1 MNFWTA
7 FKYSVLTAVVFTWCS
22 TTASAVQVS
31 DAQLKEVEQQV
42 FEKSMEHKKL
52 QAQATQISLELSEV
66 NRKVIQTARQLQNNE
81 EKLSKMEKQLDIL
94 TKDLIS
100 AKNDF
105 NEEDKNLIKTL
116 TALQNLALK
125 PTEALL
131 VQPLNPVDIIRS
143 AMILR
148 ETIPHLESRASAIRQ
163 KLLDIENKKN
173 RVESQIKEISKQKIV
188 MSEEHKR
195 INALLKQKSSLR
207 NMVEI
212 KSEKAKKNVDKLASQ
227 AQDLRD
233 LLTKLEKQRLEKERK
248 EQERKRKEEEERR
261 RKLEEKQ
268 SDDLIKKESKAIT
281 NIASGFEKAKGSLPL
296 PARGN
301 IITKYGE
308 QKAKGISAKGIT
320 IASRNQ
326 AQVISPF
333 DGNVIFS
340 GPFRG
345 YGNMIIIEH
354 GDGYL
359 SLLSGLETLSVE
371 LGQMLL
377 AGEPVGQM
385 PASGA
390 SELYVEIRKNNQPIN
405 PAAWFKL

>member
-188 MSEEHKR
+188 MSE
-195 INALLKQKSSLR
+195 
-207 NMVEI
+207 
-212 KSEKAKKNVDKLASQ
+212 
-227 AQDLRD
+227 
-233 LLTKLEKQRLEKERK
+233 
-248 EQERKRKEEEERR
+248 
-261 RKLEEKQ
+261 
-268 SDDLIKKESKAIT
+268 
-281 NIASGFEKAKGSLPL
+281 
-296 PARGN
+296 
-301 IITKYGE
+301 
-308 QKAKGISAKGIT
+308 
-320 IASRNQ
+320 
-326 AQVISPF
+326 
-333 DGNVIFS
+333 
-340 GPFRG
+340 
-345 YGNMIIIEH
+345 
-354 GDGYL
+354 
-359 SLLSGLETLSVE
+359 
-371 LGQMLL
+371 
-377 AGEPVGQM
+377 
-385 PASGA
+385 
-390 SELYVEIRKNNQPIN
+390 
-405 PAAWFKL
+405 

>member
-233 LLTKLEKQRLEKERK
+233 LLAKLEKQRLEKERK

-345 YGNMIIIEH
+345 YGNMIIIQDQTT
-354 GDGYL
+354 GTAILYAYL
-359 SLLSGLETLSVE
+359 IFQYKSLLS
-371 LGQMLL
+371 
-377 AGEPVGQM
+377 
-385 PASGA
+385 
-390 SELYVEIRKNNQPIN
+390 
-405 PAAWFKL
+405 

>member
-94 TKDLIS
+94 TKDLNS
-100 AKNDF
+100 AQSDF
-105 NEEDKNLIKTL
+105 AEEDKNLIKTL

-148 ETIPHLESRASAIRQ
+148 ETIPHLESRANAIRQ
-163 KLLDIENKKN
+163 KLLDIKNKKN

-233 LLTKLEKQRLEKERK
+233 LLAKLEKQRLEKERK
-248 EQERKRKEEEERR
+248 ERERRLKEEEER

-268 SDDLIKKESKAIT
+268 SDVLIKKESKAIT

-296 PARGN
+296 PARGT

-377 AGEPVGQM
+377 AGEPIGQM
-385 PASGA
+385 PVSGT

>member
-22 TTASAVQVS
+22 TTANAVQFS
-31 DAQLKEVEQQV
+31 DKHLKEVEQQV

-52 QAQATQISLELSEV
+52 QAQATQISMELSEV
-66 NRKVIQTARQLQNNE
+66 NRMMIQTAKNLQNNE
-81 EKLSKMEKQLDIL
+81 EKLSDMERQLVVL
-94 TKDLIS
+94 EKKLAELETSFSKDN
-100 AKNDF
+100 AH
-105 NEEDKNLIKTL
+105 LIKTL
-116 TALQNLALK
+116 TSLQNLAMR
-125 PTEALL
+125 PTESLL
-131 VQPLNPVDIIRS
+131 VQPLKPVDVIRS

-148 ETIPHLESRASAIRQ
+148 ETIPHLESNAGTLRKELLAIKDKKNQ
-163 KLLDIENKKN
+163 IEN
-173 RVESQIKEISKQKIV
+173 QIKQISKQKKV
-188 MSEEHKR
+188 MSEEQKR
-195 INALLKQKSSLR
+195 ISLLLKKKFNLR
-207 NMVEI
+207 NLVEI

-233 LLTKLEKQRLEKERK
+233 LLAKLEKQRLEKEK
-248 EQERKRKEEEERR
+248 QERERRQREAEER

-268 SDDLIKKESKAIT
+268 SDDLIKSKSTGIT
-281 NIASGFEKAKGSLPL
+281 NVVSGFEKAKGSLPL
-296 PARGN
+296 PARGQ

-308 QKAKGISAKGIT
+308 QKARGILAKGIT

-326 AQVISPF
+326 AQVVSPF
-333 DGNVIFS
+333 DGNVVFS

-359 SLLSGLETLSVE
+359 SLLSGFETVNVE

-377 AGEPVGQM
+377 AGEPIAQM
-385 PASGA
+385 PVEGK

-405 PAAWFKL
+405 PAAWFKI

>member
-1 MNFWTA
+1 MNFRTA
-7 FKYSVLTAVVFTWCS
+7 FKYSVLMAVVLFS
-22 TTASAVQVS
+22 TTAKAVQVS

-66 NRKVIQTARQLQNNE
+66 NRRVIQTARQLQDNE
-81 EKLSKMEKQLDIL
+81 EKLSKMEKQFEVL
-94 TKDLIS
+94 
-100 AKNDF
+100 KNDLESVKKNF
-105 NEEDKNLIKTL
+105 SEEDKHLIKTL

-131 VQPLNPVDIIRS
+131 VQPLNPVDTIRS
-143 AMILR
+143 AMLLR
-148 ETIPHLESRASAIRQ
+148 ETIPHLEARTEVIRQ
-163 KLLDIENKKN
+163 KLLDIENRKKL
-173 RVESQIKEISKQKIV
+173 VENQIKEISKQKNV

-195 INALLKQKSSLR
+195 INTLLKQKYSLR

-212 KSEKAKKNVDKLASQ
+212 KSEKAKKNVDKLALQ

-248 EQERKRKEEEERR
+248 EQENKRREEEIRLR
-261 RKLEEKQ
+261 NLEEKQ
-268 SDDLIKKESKAIT
+268 SADLIKNESKTI
-281 NIASGFEKAKGSLPL
+281 IGIVSGFEKAKGSLPL
-296 PARGN
+296 PARGA

-308 QKAKGISAKGIT
+308 QKATGISAKGIT

-326 AQVISPF
+326 AQVVSPF

-354 GDGYL
+354 GEGYL

-385 PASGA
+385 PSSGT

-405 PAAWFKL
+405 PTAWFKL

>member
-1 MNFWTA
+1 MNFRTA
-7 FKYSVLTAVVFTWCS
+7 FKYSVFFAVALMFS
-22 TTASAVQVS
+22 TTAKAVRVS
-31 DAQLKEVEQQV
+31 DKQLKEVEEKVFQQ
-42 FEKSMEHKKL
+42 SMEHKKL
-52 QAQATQISLELSEV
+52 QAQATQISLEISEV
-66 NRKVIQTARQLQNNE
+66 NRKMIQTAKQLQNNE
-81 EKLSKMEKQLDIL
+81 EKLSLMERQLDSL
-94 TKDLIS
+94 TEDLIKTQNS
-100 AKNDF
+100 F

-116 TALQNLALK
+116 SALQNLALK

-148 ETIPHLESRASAIRQ
+148 ETVPHLEIRAESIR
-163 KLLDIENKKN
+163 KRLNEIENKKI
-173 RVESQIKEISKQKIV
+173 RVEQQIKEISKQKAV
-188 MSEEHKR
+188 MSEEHRR
-195 INALLKQKSSLR
+195 INSLIKQKSSLR
-207 NMVEI
+207 KQVEI
-212 KSEKAKKNVDKLASQ
+212 KSEKAKQNVDKLASK

-233 LLTKLEKQRLEKERK
+233 LLVKLEKQRLEKERK
-248 EQERKRKEEEERR
+248 EREKRKKEEERR

-268 SDDLIKKESKAIT
+268 SDDLIKSESKSIT

-296 PARGN
+296 PARGK

-308 QKAKGISAKGIT
+308 QKAKGISSKGIT

-359 SLLSGLETLSVE
+359 SLLAGLEMLNVE

-385 PASGA
+385 PVEGS

-405 PAAWFKL
+405 PAAWFKI

>member
-22 TTASAVQVS
+22 TTANAVQVS
-31 DAQLKEVEQQV
+31 DKHLKEVEQQV

-52 QAQATQISLELSEV
+52 QAQATQISMELSEV
-66 NRKVIQTARQLQNNE
+66 NRMMIQTAKNLQNNE
-81 EKLSKMEKQLDIL
+81 EKLSDMERQLVVL
-94 TKDLIS
+94 EKKLAELETSFSKDN
-100 AKNDF
+100 AH
-105 NEEDKNLIKTL
+105 LIKTL
-116 TALQNLALK
+116 TSLQNLAMR
-125 PTEALL
+125 PTESLL
-131 VQPLNPVDIIRS
+131 VQPLKPVDVIRS

-148 ETIPHLESRASAIRQ
+148 ETIPHLESNAGTLRKELLAIKDKKNQ
-163 KLLDIENKKN
+163 IEN
-173 RVESQIKEISKQKIV
+173 QIKQISKQKKV
-188 MSEEHKR
+188 MSEEQKR
-195 INALLKQKSSLR
+195 ISLLLKKKFNLR
-207 NMVEI
+207 NLVEI

-233 LLTKLEKQRLEKERK
+233 LLAKLEKQRLEKEK
-248 EQERKRKEEEERR
+248 QERERRQREAEER

-268 SDDLIKKESKAIT
+268 SDDLIKSKSTGIT
-281 NIASGFEKAKGSLPL
+281 NVVSGFEKAKGSLPL
-296 PARGN
+296 PARGQ

-308 QKAKGISAKGIT
+308 QKARGILAKGIT

-326 AQVISPF
+326 AQVVSPF
-333 DGNVIFS
+333 DGNVVFS

-359 SLLSGLETLSVE
+359 SLLSGFETVNVE

-377 AGEPVGQM
+377 AGEPIAQM
-385 PASGA
+385 PVEGK

-405 PAAWFKL
+405 PAAWFKI

>member
-1 MNFWTA
+1 MNFRTA
-7 FKYSVLTAVVFTWCS
+7 FKYSVLIAVVLTLFY
-22 TTASAVQVS
+22 TTANAAQVS
-31 DAQLKEVEQQV
+31 DAKLKEVEQQV

-52 QAQATQISLELSEV
+52 QAQATQISIELSEV

-81 EKLSKMEKQLDIL
+81 DKLSKMEKQLAVL
-94 TKDLIS
+94 TKDLIA
-100 AKNDF
+100 AKSDF

-148 ETIPHLESRASAIRQ
+148 ETIPHLESRANAIRQ
-163 KLLDIENKKN
+163 KLSDIEAKKN
-173 RVESQIKEISKQKIV
+173 RVESQIEEISKQKAV

-195 INALLKQKSSLR
+195 INALLKQKYSLR

-233 LLTKLEKQRLEKERK
+233 LLAKLEKQRIEKEKK
-248 EQERKRKEEEERR
+248 EQERRRKEEEERR

-385 PASGA
+385 PVSGT

-405 PAAWFKL
+405 PTAWFKL

>member
-22 TTASAVQVS
+22 TTANAVQVS
-31 DAQLKEVEQQV
+31 DKQLKEVEQQV

-52 QAQATQISLELSEV
+52 QAQATQISMELSEV
-66 NRKVIQTARQLQNNE
+66 NRMMIQTAKNLQNNE
-81 EKLSKMEKQLDIL
+81 EKLSDMERQLVVL
-94 TKDLIS
+94 EKKLAELETSFSKDN
-100 AKNDF
+100 AH
-105 NEEDKNLIKTL
+105 LIKTL
-116 TALQNLALK
+116 TSLQNLAMR
-125 PTEALL
+125 PTESLL
-131 VQPLNPVDIIRS
+131 VQPLKPVDVIRS

-148 ETIPHLESRASAIRQ
+148 ETIPHLESNAGTLRKELLAIKDKKNQIENQIRQ
-163 KLLDIENKKN
+163 
-173 RVESQIKEISKQKIV
+173 ISKQKKV
-188 MSEEHKR
+188 MSEEQKR
-195 INALLKQKSSLR
+195 ISLLLKKKFNLR
-207 NMVEI
+207 NLVEI

-233 LLTKLEKQRLEKERK
+233 LLAKLEKQRQEKEK
-248 EQERKRKEEEERR
+248 QERERRQREAEER

-268 SDDLIKKESKAIT
+268 SDDLIKSKSTGIT
-281 NIASGFEKAKGSLPL
+281 NVVSGFEKAKGSLPL
-296 PARGN
+296 PARGQ

-308 QKAKGISAKGIT
+308 QKARGILAKGIT

-326 AQVISPF
+326 AQVVSPF
-333 DGNVIFS
+333 DGNVVFS

-359 SLLSGLETLSVE
+359 SLLSGFETVNVE

-377 AGEPVGQM
+377 AGEPIAQM
-385 PASGA
+385 PVEGK

-405 PAAWFKL
+405 PAAWFKI

>member
-22 TTASAVQVS
+22 TTAGAVQVS

-66 NRKVIQTARQLQNNE
+66 SKKMIQTAKQLQNNE
-81 EKLSKMEKQLDIL
+81 EKLSKMEKQLAL
-94 TKDLIS
+94 LEEDLIS
-100 AKNDF
+100 AEKDF
-105 NEEDKNLIKTL
+105 DKDDKNLIKTI

-125 PTEALL
+125 PTESLL
-131 VQPLNPVDIIRS
+131 VQPLNPVDVIRS

-148 ETIPHLESRASAIRQ
+148 ETIPHLESRANTVRN
-163 KLLDIENKKN
+163 KLINIKNKKN
-173 RVESQIKEISKQKIV
+173 RIEQQIKEISKQKAV

-195 INALLKQKSSLR
+195 INSLLKQKHSLR
-207 NMVEI
+207 NLVEI

-233 LLTKLEKQRLEKERK
+233 LLAKLEKQRLEKERL
-248 EQERKRKEEEERR
+248 EQEKRRKEEEARK

-268 SDDLIKKESKAIT
+268 SDDLIKYETKAIT

-308 QKAKGISAKGIT
+308 EKAKGISAKGIT

-359 SLLSGLETLSVE
+359 SLLSGLETLNVE

-377 AGEPVGQM
+377 AGEPVGVM
-385 PASGA
+385 PSGGK

>member
-1 MNFWTA
+1 MNYWTA
-7 FKYSVLTAVVFTWCS
+7 FKYSVLVAVGLIFNS
-22 TTASAVQVS
+22 TTADAVQIS
-31 DAQLKEVEQQV
+31 DKQLKEVEEKVFQQ
-42 FEKSMEHKKL
+42 SMEHKKL

-66 NRKVIQTARQLQNNE
+66 NRKMIQTARQLQNNE
-81 EKLSKMEKQLDIL
+81 EKLSKMEKQLTIL
-94 TKDLIS
+94 EEDLLLTQNS
-100 AKNDF
+100 F

-148 ETIPHLESRASAIRQ
+148 ETVPHLESRANYIRE
-163 KLLDIENKKN
+163 KLFDIENKKN
-173 RVESQIKEISKQKIV
+173 KIKSQIKEISKQKEV

-195 INALLKQKSSLR
+195 INSLIKQKSSLR
-207 NMVEI
+207 NLVEI
-212 KSEKAKKNVDKLASQ
+212 KSEKAKKNVDILASK
-227 AQDLRD
+227 AQDIRD
-233 LLTKLEKQRLEKERK
+233 LLAKLEKQRLEKEREK
-248 EQERKRKEEEERR
+248 KLKEEAEQR

-268 SDDLIKKESKAIT
+268 SDDLIKSESKAIT
-281 NIASGFEKAKGSLPL
+281 NIVSGFEKAKGALPI
-296 PARGN
+296 PARGK

-308 QKAKGISAKGIT
+308 QKARGISAKGIT
-320 IASRNQ
+320 VASRNR

-371 LGQMLL
+371 LGQMVL
-377 AGEPVGQM
+377 AGEPIGQM
-385 PASGA
+385 PSSGV
-390 SELYVEIRKNNQPIN
+390 SELYIEIRKNNQPIN
-405 PAAWFKL
+405 PVAWFKI

>member
-1 MNFWTA
+1 MNFWTV

-66 NRKVIQTARQLQNNE
+66 NRKVIQTARQIQNNE
-81 EKLSKMEKQLDIL
+81 EKLSRMEKQLDVL
-94 TKDLIS
+94 TKDFTS

-148 ETIPHLESRASAIRQ
+148 ETIPHLESRANTIRQ
-163 KLLDIENKKN
+163 KLVDIENKKN
-173 RVESQIKEISKQKIV
+173 RVETQITEISKQKAV
-188 MSEEHKR
+188 MNEEHKR

-233 LLTKLEKQRLEKERK
+233 LLAKLEKQRLEKERK

-385 PASGA
+385 PVNGA

>member
-22 TTASAVQVS
+22 TTANAVQVS
-31 DAQLKEVEQQV
+31 DKHLKEVEQQV

-52 QAQATQISLELSEV
+52 QAQATQISMELSEV
-66 NRKVIQTARQLQNNE
+66 NRMMIQTAKNLQNNE
-81 EKLSKMEKQLDIL
+81 EKLSDMERQLVVL
-94 TKDLIS
+94 EKKLAELETSFSKDN
-100 AKNDF
+100 AH
-105 NEEDKNLIKTL
+105 LIKTL
-116 TALQNLALK
+116 TSLQNLAMR
-125 PTEALL
+125 PTESLL
-131 VQPLNPVDIIRS
+131 VQPLKPVDVIRS

-148 ETIPHLESRASAIRQ
+148 ETIPHLESNAGTLRKELLAIKDKKNQ
-163 KLLDIENKKN
+163 IEN
-173 RVESQIKEISKQKIV
+173 QIKQISKQKKV
-188 MSEEHKR
+188 MSEEQKR
-195 INALLKQKSSLR
+195 ISLLLKKKFNLR
-207 NMVEI
+207 NLVEI

-233 LLTKLEKQRLEKERK
+233 LLAKLEKQRLEKEK
-248 EQERKRKEEEERR
+248 QERERRQREAEER

-268 SDDLIKKESKAIT
+268 SDDLIKSKSTGIT
-281 NIASGFEKAKGSLPL
+281 NVVSGFEKAKGSLPL
-296 PARGN
+296 PARGQ

-308 QKAKGISAKGIT
+308 QKARGILAKGIT

-326 AQVISPF
+326 AQVVSPF
-333 DGNVIFS
+333 DGNVVFS

-359 SLLSGLETLSVE
+359 SLLSGFETVNVK

-377 AGEPVGQM
+377 AGEPIAQM
-385 PASGA
+385 PVEGK

-405 PAAWFKL
+405 PAAWFKI

>member
-22 TTASAVQVS
+22 TTANAVQFS
-31 DAQLKEVEQQV
+31 DKHLKEVEQQV

-52 QAQATQISLELSEV
+52 QAQATQISMELSEV
-66 NRKVIQTARQLQNNE
+66 NRMMIQTAKNLQNNE
-81 EKLSKMEKQLDIL
+81 EKLSDMEMQLVVL
-94 TKDLIS
+94 EKKLAELETSFSKDN
-100 AKNDF
+100 AH
-105 NEEDKNLIKTL
+105 LIKTL
-116 TALQNLALK
+116 TSLQNLAMR
-125 PTEALL
+125 PTESLL
-131 VQPLNPVDIIRS
+131 VQPLKPVDVIRS

-148 ETIPHLESRASAIRQ
+148 ETIPHLESSAGTLR
-163 KLLDIENKKN
+163 KELLAIKDKKNQIEN
-173 RVESQIKEISKQKIV
+173 QIKQISKQKKV
-188 MSEEHKR
+188 MSEEQKR
-195 INALLKQKSSLR
+195 ISLLLKKKFNLR
-207 NMVEI
+207 NLVEI

-233 LLTKLEKQRLEKERK
+233 LLAKLEKQRLEKEK
-248 EQERKRKEEEERR
+248 QERERRQREAEER

-268 SDDLIKKESKAIT
+268 SDDLIKSKSTGIT
-281 NIASGFEKAKGSLPL
+281 NVVSGFEKAKGSLPL
-296 PARGN
+296 PARGQ

-308 QKAKGISAKGIT
+308 QKARGILAKGIT

-326 AQVISPF
+326 AQVVSPF
-333 DGNVIFS
+333 DGNVVFS

-359 SLLSGLETLSVE
+359 SLLSGFETVNVE

-377 AGEPVGQM
+377 AGEPIAQM
-385 PASGA
+385 PVEGK

-405 PAAWFKL
+405 PAAWFKI

>member
-7 FKYSVLTAVVFTWCS
+7 FKYSVLIAVVFTWHI
-22 TTASAVQVS
+22 TTANAAQVS
-31 DAQLKEVEQQV
+31 DETLKEVEQQV

-52 QAQATQISLELSEV
+52 QAQATQISLELSAV
-66 NRKVIQTARQLQNNE
+66 NKKMIQTARQLQNNE
-81 EKLSKMEKQLDIL
+81 EKLSKMEKQLVVL
-94 TKDLIS
+94 ENDLIETQKS
-100 AKNDF
+100 FDK
-105 NEEDKNLIKTL
+105 EDKNLIKTL

-125 PTEALL
+125 PTESLL
-131 VQPLNPVDIIRS
+131 VQPLNPVDVVRS

-148 ETIPHLESRASAIRQ
+148 ETIPHLEARATSIRD
-163 KLLDIENKKN
+163 KLLDMKNKKN
-173 RVESQIKEISKQKIV
+173 RIEKQIKEISKQKAV
-188 MSEEHKR
+188 MSEEQKR
-195 INALLKQKSSLR
+195 INSLLKQKHSLR
-207 NMVEI
+207 NLVEI

-233 LLTKLEKQRLEKERK
+233 LLAKLEKQRLEKERK
-248 EQERKRKEEEERR
+248 EEEKRLKEEAERK

-268 SDDLIKKESKAIT
+268 SDDLIKYESKAIT

-296 PARGN
+296 PARGR

-320 IASRNQ
+320 IASRNS

-354 GDGYL
+354 GDGFL
-359 SLLSGLETLSVE
+359 SLMSGLETLSVE

-377 AGEPVGQM
+377 AGEPIGQM
-385 PASGA
+385 PSGGK

>member
-22 TTASAVQVS
+22 TTANAVQVS
-31 DAQLKEVEQQV
+31 DKHLKEVEQQV

-52 QAQATQISLELSEV
+52 QAQATQISMELSEV
-66 NRKVIQTARQLQNNE
+66 NQMMIQTAKNLQNNE
-81 EKLSKMEKQLDIL
+81 EKLSDMERQLVVL
-94 TKDLIS
+94 EKKLAELETSFSKDN
-100 AKNDF
+100 AH
-105 NEEDKNLIKTL
+105 LIKTL
-116 TALQNLALK
+116 TSLQNLAMR
-125 PTEALL
+125 PTESLL
-131 VQPLNPVDIIRS
+131 VQPLKPVDVIRS

-148 ETIPHLESRASAIRQ
+148 ETIPHLESNAGTLRKELLAIKDKKNQIENQIRQ
-163 KLLDIENKKN
+163 
-173 RVESQIKEISKQKIV
+173 ISKQKKV
-188 MSEEHKR
+188 MSEEQKR
-195 INALLKQKSSLR
+195 ISLLLKKKFNLR
-207 NMVEI
+207 NLVEI

-233 LLTKLEKQRLEKERK
+233 LLAKLEKQRQEKEK
-248 EQERKRKEEEERR
+248 QERERRQREAEER

-268 SDDLIKKESKAIT
+268 SDDLIKSKSTSIT
-281 NIASGFEKAKGSLPL
+281 NVVSGFEKAKGSLPL
-296 PARGN
+296 PARGQ

-308 QKAKGISAKGIT
+308 QKARGILAKGIT

-326 AQVISPF
+326 AQVVSPF
-333 DGNVIFS
+333 DGNVVFS

-359 SLLSGLETLSVE
+359 SLLSGFETVNVE

-377 AGEPVGQM
+377 AGEPIAQM
-385 PASGA
+385 PVEGK

-405 PAAWFKL
+405 PAAWFKI

>member
-66 NRKVIQTARQLQNNE
+66 SKKMIQTAKQLQNNE
-81 EKLSKMEKQLDIL
+81 EKLSKMEKQLAL
-94 TKDLIS
+94 LEEDLIS
-100 AKNDF
+100 AEKDF
-105 NEEDKNLIKTL
+105 DKDDKNLIKTI

-125 PTEALL
+125 PTESLL
-131 VQPLNPVDIIRS
+131 VQPLNPVDVIRS

-148 ETIPHLESRASAIRQ
+148 ETIPHLESRANTVRN
-163 KLLDIENKKN
+163 KLINIKNKKN
-173 RVESQIKEISKQKIV
+173 RIEQQIKEISKQKAV

-195 INALLKQKSSLR
+195 INSLLKQKHSLR
-207 NMVEI
+207 NLVEI

-233 LLTKLEKQRLEKERK
+233 LLAKLEKQRLEKERL
-248 EQERKRKEEEERR
+248 EQEKRRKEEEARK

-268 SDDLIKKESKAIT
+268 SDDLIKYETKAIT

-308 QKAKGISAKGIT
+308 EKAKGISAKGIT

-359 SLLSGLETLSVE
+359 SLLSGLETLNVE

-377 AGEPVGQM
+377 AGEPVGVM
-385 PASGA
+385 PSGGK

>member
-7 FKYSVLTAVVFTWCS
+7 FKYSVLIAVVLTWHI
-22 TTASAVQVS
+22 TTANAAQVS
-31 DAQLKEVEQQV
+31 DETLKEVEQQV

-52 QAQATQISLELSEV
+52 QAQATQISLELSAV
-66 NRKVIQTARQLQNNE
+66 NKKMIQTAKQLQNNE
-81 EKLSKMEKQLDIL
+81 EKLSKMEKQLVVL
-94 TKDLIS
+94 KNDLIETQKS
-100 AKNDF
+100 FDK
-105 NEEDKNLIKTL
+105 EDKNLIKTL
-116 TALQNLALK
+116 IALQNLALK
-125 PTEALL
+125 PTESLL
-131 VQPLNPVDIIRS
+131 VQPLNPVDVVRS

-148 ETIPHLESRASAIRQ
+148 ETIPHLEARATYIRD
-163 KLLDIENKKN
+163 KLLDMKNKKN
-173 RVESQIKEISKQKIV
+173 RIEKQIKEISKQKAV
-188 MSEEHKR
+188 MREEQKR
-195 INALLKQKSSLR
+195 INSLLKQKHSLR
-207 NMVEI
+207 NLVEI

-233 LLTKLEKQRLEKERK
+233 LLAKLEKQRLEKERK
-248 EQERKRKEEEERR
+248 EKEKRLKEEAERK

-268 SDDLIKKESKAIT
+268 SDDLIKYESKAIT

-296 PARGN
+296 PARGS

-320 IASRNQ
+320 IASRNS

-354 GDGYL
+354 GDGFL
-359 SLLSGLETLSVE
+359 SLMSGLETLSVE

-377 AGEPVGQM
+377 AGEPIGQM
-385 PASGA
+385 PSGGK

>member
-1 MNFWTA
+1 MNFRTA
-7 FKYSVLTAVVFTWCS
+7 FKYSVLFAVVLFWHS
-22 TTASAVQVS
+22 TTADAVQVS

-52 QAQATQISLELSEV
+52 QAQATQISLEMSEV
-66 NRKVIQTARQLQNNE
+66 SKKMIQTARHLQNNE
-81 EKLSKMEKQLDIL
+81 EKLSKMEKQLASL
-94 TKDLIS
+94 
-100 AKNDF
+100 
-105 NEEDKNLIKTL
+105 EEDLLLTQNNFDNEGKNLIKTIS
-116 TALQNLALK
+116 ALQNLALK
-125 PTEALL
+125 PTESLL

-148 ETIPHLESRASAIRQ
+148 ETIPHLESRANDLRDN
-163 KLLDIENKKN
+163 LLSIKNKKN
-173 RVESQIKEISKQKIV
+173 RIKQQIKEISKQKIV
-188 MSEEHKR
+188 IKEEHKR
-195 INALLKQKSSLR
+195 INTLLKQKHSLR
-207 NMVEI
+207 NLVEI

-233 LLTKLEKQRLEKERK
+233 LLAKLEKQRVENERK
-248 EQERKRKEEEERR
+248 EREKKRKEEDALRR
-261 RKLEEKQ
+261 MSEEKL
-268 SDDLIKKESKAIT
+268 SDDLIKYEKTTTT
-281 NIASGFEKAKGSLPL
+281 NVVSGFEKAKGNLPL

-301 IITKYGE
+301 IITEYGE
-308 QKAKGISAKGIT
+308 EKATGISAKGIT

-359 SLLSGLETLSVE
+359 SLLSGLETLNVE

-377 AGEPVGQM
+377 AGEPIGVM
-385 PASGA
+385 PSDGK
-390 SELYVEIRKNNQPIN
+390 SELYIEIRKNNQPIN
-405 PAAWFKL
+405 PSAWFKL

>member
-7 FKYSVLTAVVFTWCS
+7 FKYSVLIAVVLTWHI
-22 TTASAVQVS
+22 TTANAAQVS
-31 DAQLKEVEQQV
+31 DETLKEVEQQV

-52 QAQATQISLELSEV
+52 QAQATQISLELSAV
-66 NRKVIQTARQLQNNE
+66 NKKMIQTARQLQNNE
-81 EKLSKMEKQLDIL
+81 EKLSKMEKQLVVL
-94 TKDLIS
+94 ENDLIETQKS
-100 AKNDF
+100 FDK
-105 NEEDKNLIKTL
+105 EDKNLIKTL
-116 TALQNLALK
+116 TALQNLAMK
-125 PTEALL
+125 PTESLL
-131 VQPLNPVDIIRS
+131 VQPLNPVDVVRS

-148 ETIPHLESRASAIRQ
+148 ETIPHLEARATSIRD
-163 KLLDIENKKN
+163 KLLDMKNKKN
-173 RVESQIKEISKQKIV
+173 RIEKQIKEISKQKAV
-188 MSEEHKR
+188 MSEEQKR
-195 INALLKQKSSLR
+195 INSLLKQKHSLR
-207 NMVEI
+207 NLVEI

-233 LLTKLEKQRLEKERK
+233 LLAKLEKQRLEKERK
-248 EQERKRKEEEERR
+248 EKEKRLKEEVERK

-268 SDDLIKKESKAIT
+268 SDDLIKYESKAIT

-296 PARGN
+296 PARGS

-320 IASRNQ
+320 IASRNS

-354 GDGYL
+354 GDGFL
-359 SLLSGLETLSVE
+359 SLMSGLETLSVE

-377 AGEPVGQM
+377 AGEPIGQM
-385 PASGA
+385 PSGGK

>member
-7 FKYSVLTAVVFTWCS
+7 FKYSVLTAVVCTWCS
-22 TTASAVQVS
+22 TTANAVQVS
-31 DAQLKEVEQQV
+31 GKHLKEVEQQV

-52 QAQATQISLELSEV
+52 QAQATQISMELSEV
-66 NRKVIQTARQLQNNE
+66 NRMMIQTAKNLQNNE
-81 EKLSKMEKQLDIL
+81 EKLSDMERQLVVL
-94 TKDLIS
+94 EKKLAELETSFSKDN
-100 AKNDF
+100 AH
-105 NEEDKNLIKTL
+105 LIKTL
-116 TALQNLALK
+116 TSLQNLAMR
-125 PTEALL
+125 PTESLL
-131 VQPLNPVDIIRS
+131 VQPLKPVDVIRS

-148 ETIPHLESRASAIRQ
+148 ETIPHLESNAGTLRKELLAIKDKKNQ
-163 KLLDIENKKN
+163 IEN
-173 RVESQIKEISKQKIV
+173 QIKQISKQKKV
-188 MSEEHKR
+188 MSEEQKR
-195 INALLKQKSSLR
+195 ISLLLKKKFNLR
-207 NMVEI
+207 NLVEI

-233 LLTKLEKQRLEKERK
+233 LLAKLEKQRLEKEK
-248 EQERKRKEEEERR
+248 QERERRQREAEER

-268 SDDLIKKESKAIT
+268 SDDLIKSKSTGIT
-281 NIASGFEKAKGSLPL
+281 NVVSGFEKAKGSLPL
-296 PARGN
+296 PARGQ

-308 QKAKGISAKGIT
+308 QKARGILAKGIT

-326 AQVISPF
+326 AQVVSPF
-333 DGNVIFS
+333 DGNVVFS

-359 SLLSGLETLSVE
+359 SLLSGFETVNVE

-377 AGEPVGQM
+377 AGEPIAQM
-385 PASGA
+385 PVEGK

-405 PAAWFKL
+405 PAAWFKI

>member
-22 TTASAVQVS
+22 TTANAVQVS
-31 DAQLKEVEQQV
+31 DKHLKEVEQQV

-52 QAQATQISLELSEV
+52 QAQATQISMELSEV
-66 NRKVIQTARQLQNNE
+66 NRMMIQTAKNLQNNE
-81 EKLSKMEKQLDIL
+81 EKLSDMERQLVVL
-94 TKDLIS
+94 EKKLAELETSFSKDN
-100 AKNDF
+100 AH
-105 NEEDKNLIKTL
+105 LIKTL
-116 TALQNLALK
+116 TSLQNLAMR
-125 PTEALL
+125 PTESLL
-131 VQPLNPVDIIRS
+131 VQPLKPVDVIRS

-148 ETIPHLESRASAIRQ
+148 ETIPHLESNAGTLRKELLAIKDKKNQIENQIRQ
-163 KLLDIENKKN
+163 
-173 RVESQIKEISKQKIV
+173 ISKQKKV
-188 MSEEHKR
+188 MSEEQKR
-195 INALLKQKSSLR
+195 ISLLLKKKFNLR
-207 NMVEI
+207 NLVEI

-233 LLTKLEKQRLEKERK
+233 LLAKLEKQRLEKEK
-248 EQERKRKEEEERR
+248 QERERRQREAEER

-268 SDDLIKKESKAIT
+268 SDDLIKSKSTGIT
-281 NIASGFEKAKGSLPL
+281 NVVSGFEKAKGSLPL
-296 PARGN
+296 PARGQ

-308 QKAKGISAKGIT
+308 QKARGILAKGIT

-326 AQVISPF
+326 AQVVSPF
-333 DGNVIFS
+333 DGNVVFS

-359 SLLSGLETLSVE
+359 SLLSGFETVNVE

-377 AGEPVGQM
+377 AGEPIAQM
-385 PASGA
+385 PVEGK

-405 PAAWFKL
+405 PAAWFKI

>member
-1 MNFWTA
+1 MNFGTA
-7 FKYSVLTAVVFTWCS
+7 FKYSVLFAVVLLNIA
-22 TTASAVQVS
+22 TAKAVQVP
-31 DAQLKEVEQQV
+31 DEELKEVEQKV
-42 FEKSMEHKKL
+42 FQQSMEHKKL

-66 NRKVIQTARQLQNNE
+66 SKKMIQTAKQLQNNE
-81 EKLSKMEKQLDIL
+81 EKLSNMEKQLSLLEEDLIL
-94 TKDLIS
+94 TQR
-100 AKNDF
+100 AF
-105 NEEDKNLIKTL
+105 TEEDKNLIKTL

-131 VQPLNPVDIIRS
+131 VQPLNPVDVIRS

-148 ETIPHLESRASAIRQ
+148 ETVPHLEMRASAIRE
-163 KLLDIENKKN
+163 KVTDIEAKKN
-173 RVESQIKEISKQKIV
+173 RVEKQIKEISKQKIV
-188 MSEEHKR
+188 IKEEHKR
-195 INALLKQKSSLR
+195 INSLIKQKHSLR
-207 NMVEI
+207 NLVEK
-212 KSEKAKKNVDKLASQ
+212 KSKTAKKNVDILASK

-233 LLTKLEKQRLEKERK
+233 LLAKLEKQRLEKERK
-248 EQERKRKEEEERR
+248 EKERKRKEEEARK

-268 SDDLIKKESKAIT
+268 SDDLIKSESKAIT

-296 PARGN
+296 PARGK

-333 DGNVIFS
+333 DGNVVFS

-354 GDGYL
+354 GNGYL
-359 SLLSGLETLSVE
+359 SLLSGFEVIHVD

-377 AGEPVGQM
+377 AGEPIGQM
-385 PASGA
+385 PTEGT

-405 PAAWFKL
+405 PAAWFKI